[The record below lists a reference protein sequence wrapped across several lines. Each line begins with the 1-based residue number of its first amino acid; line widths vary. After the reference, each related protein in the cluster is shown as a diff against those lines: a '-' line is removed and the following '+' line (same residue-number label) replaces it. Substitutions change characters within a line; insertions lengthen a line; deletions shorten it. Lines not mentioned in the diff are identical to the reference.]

1 MHAEKSNISVR
12 ISPQGG
18 RAFKLKREEILLV
31 TDPFNEQVS
40 VLFALKDGES
50 TCGRSSCR
58 SIDDAGKVWLGTGD
72 VLYANASRK
81 MCTLVE
87 STVGRHDFLLTP
99 CSLERFEVLD
109 RHLAHHPTCFKN
121 LQPAF
126 APFGTSIDRS

>member
-12 ISPQGG
+12 ISLQIG

-58 SIDDAGKVWLGTGD
+58 SIDDAGKV
-72 VLYANASRK
+72 
-81 MCTLVE
+81 
-87 STVGRHDFLLTP
+87 
-99 CSLERFEVLD
+99 
-109 RHLAHHPTCFKN
+109 
-121 LQPAF
+121 
-126 APFGTSIDRS
+126 